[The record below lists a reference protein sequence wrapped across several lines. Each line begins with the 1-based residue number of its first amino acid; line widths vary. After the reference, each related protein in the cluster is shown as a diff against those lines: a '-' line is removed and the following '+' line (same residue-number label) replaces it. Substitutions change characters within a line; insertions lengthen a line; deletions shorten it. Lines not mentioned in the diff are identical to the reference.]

1 MTTTNKQASS
11 TATESPELTLRDG
24 NGNTILELRAKHT
37 LNKKGKLVKPKTHLH
52 GQPMEVVVRIKKD
65 ADPTQNKCYTKWICQ
80 QMNKKEEGSKIKEE
94 DFYKVY
100 RDLQIFH
107 AAKNKG
113 LLKDEQKDI
122 FKVKSYNDLF
132 DLVKPFSNMPEIKSD
147 NQVARNALVMDTED
161 YEIYI
166 PKSFLESQTL
176 GGGTNW
182 CTAASGGSYQFD
194 NYTKNGAL
202 LIFQDKKDPKGKFQ
216 FHMYT
221 GSFANSTDR
230 MIDFI
235 EWLEARPASV
245 REYMRDYV
253 KEHLSKLTHDE
264 ELTGS
269 INTNKVLVNGSNSPN
284 MDKLISYLVPVADLQ
299 KLYSKVKKITGDVR
313 WNAKHPYLFPE
324 LEEITGTLTVEFESK
339 AAPSHGVAF
348 GKLKKIG
355 YLSTSG
361 SLPENISPYI
371 SLTGV
376 EVLGTLSNNS
386 SSSSLVSQLTSLK
399 EIGNLSISG
408 ALSAQ
413 LASLEKIGT
422 LDYKLESSVST
433 VEAPFPMLTEIS
445 DNLIVESKHPII
457 FPNLVKA
464 KKIDAKTKN
473 CSFPKLKE
481 VGELTMTGASTLGLP
496 VLSKV
501 ADKLV
506 LSQISAPAVLP
517 LLTEAGVVEL
527 NQVKGD
533 NILPKLVKAKSIR
546 THFTYGTMFP
556 VLEEVSGTLDLTY
569 SRELKFPMLKKAGEV
584 INHVR
589 DLDSSIFVP
598 DPEQLLGA
606 NHPQAGIFRAL
617 EPKAP
622 KAAKAPKE
630 APVVEKKLE
639 DPKAKIRKAKGQK

>member
-11 TATESPELTLRDG
+11 TATESPELTLRG
-24 NGNTILELRAKHT
+24 PKGELMLELRAKHI

-122 FKVKSYNDLF
+122 FKIKSYNDLF
-132 DLVKPFSNMPEIKSD
+132 DLVKPFSKMPEIQSD
-147 NQVARNALVMDTED
+147 NQVARNALVMETEEF
-161 YEIYI
+161 EIYI

-245 REYMRDYV
+245 KEYMRDYV
-253 KEHLSKLTHDE
+253 KEHLAKLTHDE

-339 AAPSHGVAF
+339 LAPSHGVAF

-355 YLSTSG
+355 FLSTSG
-361 SLPENISPYI
+361 SLPENLSPYI
-371 SLTGV
+371 NLSGV
-376 EVLGTLSNNS
+376 EVLGNLSNN
-386 SSSSLVSQLTSLK
+386 SSSSLVSQLSALK
-399 EIGNLSISG
+399 EIGTLSITG

-413 LASLEKIGT
+413 LSSLVKIGT
-422 LDYKLESSVST
+422 LDYKLDNSASSVGI
-433 VEAPFPMLTEIS
+433 PFPMLTEIS
-445 DNLIVESKHPII
+445 ENLIVHSNEGIV
-457 FPNLVKA
+457 FPALVKA
-464 KKIDAKTKN
+464 KKIDSKTKN
-473 CSFPKLKE
+473 CSFPVLTE
-481 VGELTMTGASTLGLP
+481 VGELTIAGASSLGLP
-496 VLSKV
+496 VLRKV
-501 ADKLV
+501 TDKLV
-506 LSQISAPAVLP
+506 LSQISSPDVLP
-517 LLTEAGVVEL
+517 LLTEAGVIEL

-598 DPEQLLGA
+598 NPEQLLGA

-617 EPKAP
+617 APKAP
-622 KAAKAPKE
+622 KAAKESKDV
-630 APVVEKKLE
+630 PVEGKKLE